1 MLSKLTLMGMHN
13 YAGEDLWQN
22 LDLPTGLSKDTF
34 IDEVLLR
41 GSEFSLLYPDEDYMI
56 YMIGHWSRKWHRA
69 FARWLAAEEEDYNA
83 LYNLDVEHIETETG
97 TNTENARS
105 SGQGAG
111 SSNAHEIGTET
122 NEHSRSAMDSSVYQ
136 PTEKDVRS
144 PNIHQNTSTTTTTKS
159 ESTRNDEHDILR
171 NIHRFGNQ
179 GVTMSQEMLLAEYN
193 VRLFNLYEKM
203 ADIFINEFCICV
215 YQ

>member
-22 LDLPTGLSKDTF
+22 LNLPTGFSKDTF

-41 GSEFSLLYPDEDYMI
+41 GSEFSLLYPDEDFMI
-56 YMIGHWSRKWHRA
+56 YMIGHWSQKWYRA
-69 FARWLAAEEEDYNA
+69 FSRWLAAEEEDYNA
-83 LYNLDVEHIETETG
+83 LYNLDVEYVETESG

-111 SSNAHEIGTET
+111 SSNANEIGTET

-144 PNIHQNTSTTTTTKS
+144 PNIYQTTSTTTTTSS